1 MKINLPRAGA
11 AVPDAGSTVLYEAAT
26 MASTH
31 SSMQRSA
38 SLYSVGGDIQYT
50 MPRIWDPATYGMVG
64 NQFQGLGLD
73 ILRFDED
80 ASVREQVLLGL
91 RNIAKTH
98 SVSRACVEV
107 YSRYPMQGLR
117 LQHNNSE
124 YERFFTELFLEDLD
138 FENFLTDLG
147 RSFWIDGTAFVYGNW
162 SDDLGLWVGED
173 LLDPLMMDIRR
184 VPFAADDLVYMIPSL
199 ELKELARGQSLEG
212 RMFRQKFPEMAEAI
226 SSGGDIPM
234 SSDRVTVIANKDRP
248 SDLWGTPV
256 MLRSWNTLRLEDRL
270 MSAMNATADRLYA
283 PLVMFTVGGQLPD
296 GTQYI
301 PSAGALEA
309 FRANLDA
316 ALSSD
321 FRAIVTHQG
330 VQSQEV
336 IRGDRMNNFKQD
348 MDMYDERIFMA
359 WGLTT
364 SILKPNSGTYATS
377 ALEFQLASQMLASYQ
392 KVLAAVYNKQAA
404 FVAEAQKM
412 YEYDKKGDSLKVVTE
427 MREVWDENENDGE
440 GAFVVKEVPKLA
452 VPRIVFDTVNFR
464 DEQKER
470 EFRQALKKEGMPIAD
485 NDIAIGVDI
494 DLDASAE
501 KYIAEVKK
509 KKLDESRMNKE
520 IYIAAVIQDLPV
532 PPDVKTY
539 MEAAIPP
546 DELTRIVDEYR
557 DKMVSSPPEL
567 DTEIGTPNDMGA
579 SGFTG
584 DMEGSGARPPESD
597 EQRSDMPGL

>member
-1 MKINLPRAGA
+1 MKVELPKNNVSAGM
-11 AVPDAGSTVLYEAAT
+11 SYESAT
-26 MASTH
+26 LASTH
-31 SSMQRSA
+31 STMQRSA

-50 MPRIWDPATYGMVG
+50 LPRLWDPASYGMVG
-64 NQFQGLGLD
+64 NQQNTGFDL
-73 ILRFDED
+73 LRFDD
-80 ASVREQVLLGL
+80 DPMVRQQVLLGL

-98 SVSRACVEV
+98 AVSHACIEV
-107 YSRYPMQGLR
+107 YSRYPVQGLK
-117 LQHNNSE
+117 LQHNNAE
-124 YERFFTELFLEDLD
+124 VERFFTELFLEDLD

-162 SDDLGLWVGED
+162 SDELGLWVGED
-173 LLDPLMMDIRR
+173 LLDPLTMDIRR
-184 VPFAADDLVYMIPSL
+184 VPFASEDLVYMIPSDD
-199 ELKELARGQSLEG
+199 LKSLARGQSTEG
-212 RMFRQKFPEMAEAI
+212 RMFRQKFPDMAEAI
-226 SSGGDIPM
+226 ATGKDILM
-234 SSDRVTVIANKDRP
+234 SSDRVTLIANKDRP

-256 MLRSWNTLRLEDRL
+256 MLRSWNTLRLEDR
-270 MSAMNATADRLYA
+270 MNSAMSATADRLYA
-283 PLVMFTVGGQLPD
+283 PLIMFTVGGQLPD

-309 FRANLDA
+309 FRSNLDA

-348 MDMYDERIFMA
+348 IDMYDERIFMA
-359 WGLTT
+359 WGLTS

-377 ALEFQLASQMLASYQ
+377 ALEFQLASQMLSSYQ
-392 KVLAAVYNKQAA
+392 KVLMKVYTKQAA
-404 FVAEAQKM
+404 LVAESQKI
-412 YEYDKKGDSLKVVTE
+412 YEYEKKGDSLQVVKE
-427 MREVWDENENDGE
+427 LREVWDEDANDGE
-440 GAFVVKEVPKLA
+440 GAFVVKELPKLA
-452 VPRIVFDTVNFR
+452 VPRMVFDSVNFK

-501 KYIAEVKK
+501 KYISEVKK
-509 KKLDESRMNKE
+509 KKLDEARMNKE
-520 IYIAAVIQDLPV
+520 IYIAAVLQDLPV

-546 DELTRIVDEYR
+546 EELSRLVEEYR
-557 DKMVSSPPEL
+557 DKQVSTPPEL
-567 DTEIGTPNDMGA
+567 DTEL
-579 SGFTG
+579 G
-584 DMEGSGARPPESD
+584 DAGELGVSSFDGDIEGPSARPEESD
-597 EQRSDMPGL
+597 EQRADMPKP